1 MAAKKVQ
8 GLGTVLRTP
17 NQLQNIGKPNYAG
30 VAEAMRA
37 TGYQGKKIVQ
47 K

>member
-1 MAAKKVQ
+1 MAAKKVK

-17 NQLQNIGKPNYAG
+17 NQLQNIGKPNYDG

-37 TGYQGKKIVQ
+37 TGYNGKKLV
-47 K
+47 KK